1 MVYAVLLVGLTTF
14 SPTIVNQVEKLTLS
28 IPRRILNT
36 HHIEFFY
43 LFQLEFS
50 FIWFRGGGGYERGPD
65 GLRSVDGAGR
75 MMEGSGRMLEGS
87 GRMLE
92 GSGRMMDGSGRMMEG
107 SGRMMEGSGQMLE
120 GSGRMLEGSGR
131 MMDGSGRM
139 MEGAGRLEVCSG
151 WKDYEAKRLLASKAK
166 SLKPTGEERT
176 PTQAWAGLGFSSSMP
191 DAVLR

>member
-1 MVYAVLLVGLTTF
+1 MSVLLLEGIKFMVYVLLVGLTTF

-87 GRMLE
+87 GRM
-92 GSGRMMDGSGRMMEG
+92 MDGSGRMLEG

-120 GSGRMLEGSGR
+120 GSGRM
-131 MMDGSGRM
+131 MDGSGRM
-139 MEGAGRLEVCSG
+139 TEGAGRLEVCSG
-151 WKDYEAKRLLASKAK
+151 WRDYEAKRLLASKAK

-176 PTQAWAGLGFSSSMP
+176 PTPAWAGLGFSSSMP

>member
-1 MVYAVLLVGLTTF
+1 M
-14 SPTIVNQVEKLTLS
+14 NQVEKLTLS
-28 IPRRILNT
+28 IPHRILNT

-87 GRMLE
+87 GRM
-92 GSGRMMDGSGRMMEG
+92 MDGSGRMLEG

-120 GSGRMLEGSGR
+120 GSGRM
-131 MMDGSGRM
+131 MDGSGRM
-139 MEGAGRLEVCSG
+139 TEGAGRLEVCSG
-151 WKDYEAKRLLASKAK
+151 WRDYEAKRLLASKAK

-176 PTQAWAGLGFSSSMP
+176 PTPAWAGLGFSSSMP